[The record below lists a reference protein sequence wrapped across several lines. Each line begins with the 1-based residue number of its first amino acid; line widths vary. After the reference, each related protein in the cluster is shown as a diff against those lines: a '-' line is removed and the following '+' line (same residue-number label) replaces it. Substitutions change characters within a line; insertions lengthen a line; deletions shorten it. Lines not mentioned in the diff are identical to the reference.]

1 MRIITCCML
10 QLLYRPTNSIASYW
24 SLRFVRIFCLQLLNA
39 KNQIFFRHMSQ
50 CRDRVLWF
58 HYHYTVELRI
68 RVSYI
73 ECTSNNIV
81 HTRTKCLVVCVFF
94 ETFHDISSA
103 RELQSNH
110 ELTTRKSHART
121 REVRSHHM
129 KYSNDHNH
137 FNAGFSHSALC
148 NFSLK
153 MCFWF
158 FEITFTGTK
167 VETQDI
173 MMLLKQICV
182 FSVYE

>member
-24 SLRFVRIFCLQLLNA
+24 SLRFVRVFCLQLLSLTA

-94 ETFHDISSA
+94 ENIYSRKHSMISVLVNFNRTMNWQRA
-103 RELQSNH
+103 N
-110 ELTTRKSHART
+110 ART
-121 REVRSHHM
+121 RKVRSHHM
-129 KYSNDHNH
+129 K
-137 FNAGFSHSALC
+137 FST
-148 NFSLK
+148 
-153 MCFWF
+153 
-158 FEITFTGTK
+158 ITFGSL
-167 VETQDI
+167 Q
-173 MMLLKQICV
+173 
-182 FSVYE
+182 F